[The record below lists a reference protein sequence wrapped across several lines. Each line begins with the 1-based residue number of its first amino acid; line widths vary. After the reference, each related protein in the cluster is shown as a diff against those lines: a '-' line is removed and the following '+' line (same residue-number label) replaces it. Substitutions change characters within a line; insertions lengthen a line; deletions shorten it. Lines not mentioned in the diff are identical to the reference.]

1 MFLFSDF
8 TTPSLIF
15 VTDFVCFAHLCVV
28 TFVAFHFLL
37 VECLVGMV
45 FIIIRPFT
53 PCGAWGIHEELP
65 GVAVSSYPLDLV
77 P

>member
-1 MFLFSDF
+1 MFLFNDF

-28 TFVAFHFLL
+28 TFGAFYFLL

-45 FIIIRPFT
+45 LLSCKLKDEQFN
-53 PCGAWGIHEELP
+53 WNSML
-65 GVAVSSYPLDLV
+65 SYKTLLK
-77 P
+77 